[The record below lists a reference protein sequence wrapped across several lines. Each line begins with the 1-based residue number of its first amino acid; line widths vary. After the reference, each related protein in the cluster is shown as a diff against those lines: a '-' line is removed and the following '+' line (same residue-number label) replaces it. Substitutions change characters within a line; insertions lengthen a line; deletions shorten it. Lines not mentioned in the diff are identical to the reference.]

1 MEQEPKPKTKNSI
14 FGGLAVL
21 GIALVKF
28 KVFIF
33 MMLKQGLSM
42 FIMIGLYSML
52 FGPIYA
58 LIVVGL
64 ILIHEGGHYIFMKFF
79 GLDPK
84 LPVFIPFF
92 GAYVAMDKLPP
103 DQAVDAWVSLAGPLV
118 GGVTS
123 VMLFFFGAQ
132 QGSGLM
138 MAAGSTGC
146 FINLLQLIPAKP
158 FDGGFVVNAIAKWVL
173 IPGAAMVF
181 LAAYLLQSPLFFILG
196 LFSAFSAYRSFTG
209 QVSERDLIKPAT
221 TLEKV
226 MIGVAYFT
234 LAGALG
240 FIYALS
246 SDQLVSFLPANKH

>member
-1 MEQEPKPKTKNSI
+1 MEQEPKQKSRNSI
-14 FGGLAVL
+14 FGALAVL
-21 GIALVKF
+21 GIALMKF

-42 FIMIGLYSML
+42 FIMIGIYAMF

-58 LIVVGL
+58 LIVVAL

-92 GAYVAMDKLPP
+92 GAFVAMEKLPP

-123 VMLFFFGAQ
+123 VIIFYLGAQ
-132 QGSGLM
+132 MGSGLM
-138 MAAGSTGC
+138 IAAGSTGC
-146 FINLLQLIPAKP
+146 FFNLLQLIPAKP

-181 LAAYLLQSPLFFILG
+181 VAAYLLQSPLFFILG
-196 LFSAFSAYRSFTG
+196 LFSAFSAYRSLTG

-221 TLEKV
+221 GLEKV
-226 MIGVAYFT
+226 MIGLAYFT
-234 LAGALG
+234 LAGTLG
-240 FIYALS
+240 YIYALS
-246 SDQLVSFLPANKH
+246 SDQLVSFLPANKT

>member
-1 MEQEPKPKTKNSI
+1 MEQEPKQKSKNSI
-14 FGGLAVL
+14 LGGLAVL
-21 GIALVKF
+21 GIALMKF
-28 KVFIF
+28 KVFVF

-42 FIMIGLYSML
+42 FIMIGIYTMF

-58 LIVVGL
+58 LIVVAL
-64 ILIHEGGHYIFMKFF
+64 ILIHESGHYIFMKFF

-92 GAYVAMDKLPP
+92 GAFVAMEKLPP

-123 VMLFFFGAQ
+123 VILFFFGAKM
-132 QGSGLM
+132 GYPIL

-146 FINLLQLIPAKP
+146 FFNLLQLLPAKP
-158 FDGGFVVNAIAKWVL
+158 FDGGFVINAIAKWVL
-173 IPGAAMVF
+173 IPGVAMVF
-181 LAAYLLQSPLFFILG
+181 LAAYLLGSPLFFIIG
-196 LFSAFSAYRSFTG
+196 IVSAYSAWRSFTG

-221 TLEKV
+221 GLEKI

-240 FIYALS
+240 YIYALS
-246 SDQLVSFLPANKH
+246 SDQLVSFMPVNRT

>member
-1 MEQEPKPKTKNSI
+1 MEQEPKPKSKNSI

-21 GIALVKF
+21 GIAFMKF
-28 KVFIF
+28 KLFIF

-42 FIMIGLYSML
+42 FIMIGVYAMF

-58 LIVVGL
+58 LIVVAL
-64 ILIHEGGHYIFMKFF
+64 ILIHESGHYIFMKFF

-92 GAYVAMDKLPP
+92 GAFVAMEKLPP

-123 VMLFFFGAQ
+123 VILFFFGVQ
-132 QGSGLM
+132 QGNGIM

-146 FINLLQLIPAKP
+146 FFNLLQLIPAKP
-158 FDGGFVVNAIAKWVL
+158 FDGGFVINAIAKWVL

-181 LAAYLLQSPLFFILG
+181 LAAYLLESPLFFILG
-196 LFSAFSAYRSFTG
+196 IFSAFSAYRSFTG

-221 TLEKV
+221 GLEKV
-226 MIGVAYFT
+226 MIGMAYFT

-240 FIYALS
+240 YIYYLS
-246 SDQLVSFLPANKH
+246 SDALVSFLPANKT